1 MTKLVIALS
10 FLISYQVYAKPVV
23 EKQSSNSIRANI
35 ELNDKAEARTPS
47 PQKKKQGNVRR

>member
-23 EKQSSNSIRANI
+23 EKQSSNYVLILGGGFYN
-35 ELNDKAEARTPS
+35 
-47 PQKKKQGNVRR
+47 QQ